1 MITSFRL
8 TTLKDVG
15 PDLLPKSETY
25 LLGQLPAGFLDV
37 PR

>member
-8 TTLKDVG
+8 TTFKGVG
-15 PDLLPKSETY
+15 PDLLSKFETY
-25 LLGQLPAGFLDV
+25 LLRELPAGFLDV